1 MQISSQLSIIVCWHV
16 LWIYSQ
22 TLTIEVQLIMTDPI
36 KKTANKSVGK
46 SIRILRHQHGWSQED
61 IASRLGISIP
71 AFSKIETGVTDVNLS
86 RLEQI
91 ANIYEV
97 SVVQLLTVDNE
108 QAEPVPSH
116 LNVIQKKL
124 TDRETEIASLQR
136 KVIELYEELRNKSSI
151 AV

>member
-1 MQISSQLSIIVCWHV
+1 MS
-16 LWIYSQ
+16 
-22 TLTIEVQLIMTDPI
+22 DPN
-36 KKTANKSVGK
+36 KKSTNKSIGK

-61 IASRLGISIP
+61 IANRLGISIP

-108 QAEPVPSH
+108 QVEIAPSH
-116 LNVIQKKL
+116 LNLIQKKL
-124 TDRETEIASLQR
+124 SDREAEIATLQR

-151 AV
+151 AS

>member
-1 MQISSQLSIIVCWHV
+1 MAHTLGICFNP
-16 LWIYSQ
+16 
-22 TLTIEVQLIMTDPI
+22 LTIEVSQIMNELS
-36 KKTANKSVGK
+36 KRTANKSVGK

-61 IASRLGISIP
+61 IATRLGISIP

-124 TDRETEIASLQR
+124 TDRESEIANLQR

>member
-1 MQISSQLSIIVCWHV
+1 MS
-16 LWIYSQ
+16 
-22 TLTIEVQLIMTDPI
+22 DPN
-36 KKTANKSVGK
+36 KRTANKSIGK

-61 IASRLGISIP
+61 IANRLGISIP

-108 QAEPVPSH
+108 QAEVAPSH
-116 LNVIQKKL
+116 LNLIQKKL
-124 TDRETEIASLQR
+124 SDRENEIAALQR
-136 KVIELYEELRNKSSI
+136 KVIELYEELRNKGSMAS
-151 AV
+151 

>member
-1 MQISSQLSIIVCWHV
+1 MS
-16 LWIYSQ
+16 
-22 TLTIEVQLIMTDPI
+22 DPH
-36 KKTANKSVGK
+36 KKSTNKSIGK

-61 IASRLGISIP
+61 IANRLGISIP

-97 SVVQLLTVDNE
+97 SVVQLLNVDNE

-116 LNVIQKKL
+116 LNIMQKKL
-124 TDRETEIASLQR
+124 NDREAEIATLQR
-136 KVIELYEELRNKSSI
+136 KVIEVDEESLKNTSGTG
-151 AV
+151 